1 MFGKLKF
8 TDIPT
13 DPLILSVV
21 AGMILGGVA
30 VVAALTYF
38 KKWGYL
44 WKEWLTTVDHKKIGI
59 MYIIFAM
66 VMLLRGFA
74 DGIMMRTQQ
83 ALAIGSQQ
91 GFMDAHHFDQIF
103 SAHGTIMIIFVAMPF
118 LFGLMNP
125 ND

>member
-91 GFMDAHHFDQIF
+91 GLWMLTISTRF
-103 SAHGTIMIIFVAMPF
+103 SVHTEP
-118 LFGLMNP
+118 L
-125 ND
+125 